1 VNTRDTLQSNNS
13 KNIETNINHDDIKS
27 LIRRTA
33 EKYNDYKYFKDVDPI
48 TFPHH
53 FYDLFK
59 QGKASLQDIEIS
71 GLFAA
76 HLAWGRRDMIVRD
89 TKRLLDEMRWQP
101 YNYVM
106 RGISYNCNPS
116 DIVIEGAADY
126 TPEYRS
132 EDKSIHRTIKWR
144 DIAKICSNLRRFYL
158 ENQSLAILSPAE
170 LRTEIFGQKPD
181 KNAANK
187 KIHMYRRWMV
197 RNDGLVDLGI
207 WKNISPK
214 DLIIPL
220 DIHVFNS
227 AQKYNMTKRN
237 NFNIKTALE
246 ITEYLNEIFPGDP
259 TKGDFALFQLDV

>member
-1 VNTRDTLQSNNS
+1 VNTSDTFPSTISKKTESTILPSN
-13 KNIETNINHDDIKS
+13 IKKI
-27 LIRRTA
+27 IRETA
-33 EKYNDYKYFKDVDPI
+33 EKYNDYKYFKDLDPI
-48 TFPHH
+48 TFPHY

-89 TKRLLDEMRWQP
+89 TKRLLDEMHWQP
-101 YNYVM
+101 YNYIM
-106 RGISYNCNPS
+106 QEISS
-116 DIVIEGAADY
+116 
-126 TPEYRS
+126 YRS
-132 EDKSIHRTIKWR
+132 EEKSIHRTIKWC
-144 DIAKICSNLRRFYL
+144 DIAKICNNLRKFYL
-158 ENQSLAILSPAE
+158 VNESLCILSTVE

-187 KIHMYRRWMV
+187 KIHMFRRWMV
-197 RNDGLVDLGI
+197 RNDGRVDLGI

-227 AQKYNMTKRN
+227 AKKFNMTQRH
-237 NFNIKTALE
+237 NFNIKTAQE
-246 ITEYLNEIFPGDP
+246 ITECLNDIFPGDP
-259 TKGDFALFQLDV
+259 TKGDFALFHLDI